1 MQLATGR
8 LGRLWDILRSR
19 NSKTQK
25 QMQMF
30 KIGLSQK
37 FFDFMRLIA
46 GDLINVPVAF
56 GCAVGWGFGSRLEA
70 CSLSATRCH
79 QGVALKSSGI
89 SDFLKLTSDSI
100 AASIEGLQPPNTF
113 TIVSPGVTY
122 GRLMLNP
129 AT

>member
-37 FFDFMRLIA
+37 FYDFMRLIA

-56 GCAVGWGFGSRLEA
+56 GCAVRGFVSRLEA

-79 QGVALKSSGI
+79 QGVALKALGSR

-100 AASIEGLQPPNTF
+100 AASIEGLQPPNSF